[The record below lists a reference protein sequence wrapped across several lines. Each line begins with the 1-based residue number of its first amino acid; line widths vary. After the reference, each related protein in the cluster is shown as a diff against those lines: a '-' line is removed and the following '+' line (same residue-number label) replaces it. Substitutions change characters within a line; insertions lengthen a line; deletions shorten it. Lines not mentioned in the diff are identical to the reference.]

1 MLVPQGASSHLVL
14 MSRGVD
20 AELATLLSQ
29 NGHLHFCGLPE
40 SSLVPGEVP
49 HTPVVPREG
58 EGTGKLGVIE

>member
-1 MLVPQGASSHLVL
+1 

-29 NGHLHFCGLPE
+29 NGRLHFCGLPE

-49 HTPVVPREG
+49 HTPVVPWEG